1 MSEFTYET
9 PEPIAYLRAVRLL
22 LTRKYPEMGNIANV
36 LARSS
41 CSIEASSTYSRVR
54 WNGLATTVYLYVPA
68 EALDLFESI
77 GAIAALKDVCDTAMP
92 KNAGLDVLGV
102 EVSPNLEELT
112 TQGVQVVENV
122 RPNPALSD
130 PLKVFIVHGRDLSL
144 LDKLGQFLR
153 SVGLIPLSWEEARS
167 LTGKPTPFTE
177 EVVTSAFS
185 KAQAIIIL
193 LSPDE
198 RVQLRNELA
207 TDGNA
212 DIGHQPRPN
221 VIWEMGLAMAMHHE
235 RTILLEVGTVR
246 TLSDLAGRNVIRLD
260 ERQGVNVEKRRLLLS
275 ALQTAGCK
283 VTTGDS
289 AWERTPAMYPA
300 GAVQPPPPF

>member
-9 PEPIAYLRAVRLL
+9 PEPIAYLKAVRLL
-22 LTRKYPEMGNIANV
+22 LTRKYPEMKNIADV

-41 CSIEASSTYSRVR
+41 CSIQSSSNYSRVR
-54 WNGLATTVYLYVPA
+54 WNGLATTVYLYVPV

-77 GAIAALKDVCDTAMP
+77 GVIAALSDVCDTAMP
-92 KNAGLDVLGV
+92 KDAGLDVLGI
-102 EVSPNLEELT
+102 EVSPSLEELT
-112 TQGVQVVENV
+112 TQGDQVAGTV
-122 RPNPALSD
+122 PPSLPLQD
-130 PLKVFIVHGRDLSL
+130 PGKVFIVHGRDLKL
-144 LDKLGQFLR
+144 LDNLGDLLR
-153 SVGLIPLSWEEARS
+153 SVGLTPLSWEEARS

-177 EVVTSAFS
+177 EVVTTAFS

-193 LSPDE
+193 ISPDE

-207 TDGNA
+207 ADGNA

-235 RTILLEVGTVR
+235 RTILLEVGAVR

-260 ERQGVNVEKRRLLLS
+260 ERQGINTDKRKLLLS
-275 ALQTAGCK
+275 ALRTAGCT
-283 VTTGDS
+283 VNMGDATWVS
-289 AWERTPAMYPA
+289 TPALYPA
-300 GAVQPPPPF
+300 GAVQAPPAF